1 VFRENDKIGP
11 YTLKKKL
18 GRGAFGVVWLA
29 EKQTMAG
36 SFQFALKLAA
46 REDIDL
52 KALQEEVAT
61 WRTASGHP
69 NVLPLIEA
77 DIHEDDYVIVSEYA
91 PDGSLEK
98 WLGDNGGRAPSVDA
112 AVDMIIGIL
121 KGLEHLHSRKIIH
134 RDLKPANILLQGN
147 TPRLADFGL
156 ARVLKSTQSATI
168 TGTVPYMSPDALKGA
183 RTVETDIWSVGV
195 IFYQLLTGQ
204 MPYPQKEQVNLMYA
218 ILNDEHQPLSDSIP
232 KPLCEIIERALKKN
246 PDERYQSA
254 KEMREVLRATRRA
267 KPEPVIEPKKTTPQ
281 PKVEDEK
288 KTEKLPKVEDENKTL
303 KMMPQHPT
311 LPSPQVDDEKTITRK
326 PKLLIDTILAPQPQ
340 PFQPNVVPFAPQM
353 PKKNIG
359 IWLGVGGVGL
369 LAVVILLCAFVPS
382 VFKNVLNS
390 NNPATNTPQTTNTG
404 DKTHTANLPN
414 GVKPEMVLIPA
425 GSFMM
430 GSSDEEVQAA
440 FEEAK
445 RSYSSASLDWFTREK
460 PKHRVTISKPFYMGK
475 FEVTQAQWQ
484 AVMGTNPSYFKN
496 CDQCPV
502 ENVSWND
509 AQEFIRK
516 LNALNDGH
524 TYRLPSEA
532 EWEYACRAGTTTAF
546 SFGDSLSS
554 TQANFDG
561 NYPYGNA
568 SKGEY
573 KRKTVPVGSYQPNA
587 FGLYDM
593 HGNVWEWC
601 EDVYA
606 DSYEGLPTGGS
617 ANMSKG
623 DSGYRVLR
631 GGSWGVSGWGLRSAV
646 RLRVSAVV
654 RNNNIGFRVV
664 ASARTQ

>member
-36 SFQFALKLAA
+36 SFAFALKLAA

-52 KALQEEVAT
+52 SVLQEEVAT
-61 WRTASGHP
+61 WKAASGHP

-156 ARVLKSTQSATI
+156 ARVLRSTQSATI

-218 ILNDEHQPLSDSIP
+218 ILNEEPQPLSDSIP

-414 GVKPEMVLIPA
+414 GVKLEMVLIPA

-430 GSSDEEVQAA
+430 GSPDSEKDRSNDEGPQ
-440 FEEAK
+440 
-445 RSYSSASLDWFTREK
+445 
-460 PKHRVTISKPFYMGK
+460 HRVTISKPFYMGK

-484 AVMGTNPSYFKN
+484 AVMGSNPSNFKN
-496 CDQCPV
+496 CDNCPV
-502 ENVSWND
+502 ERVSWND
-509 AQEFIRK
+509 AQEFIKK
-516 LNALNDGH
+516 LNALNDGF

-554 TQANFDG
+554 TQANFNG

-568 SKGEY
+568 PKGEY
-573 KRKTVPVGSYQPNA
+573 KGKTTPVGNYQPNA

-601 EDVYA
+601 QDWYDENYYKNSPSTDPKGPSA
-606 DSYEGLPTGGS
+606 GS
-617 ANMSKG
+617 F
-623 DSGYRVLR
+623 RVLR
-631 GGSWGVSGWGLRSAV
+631 GGGWYDFA
-646 RLRVSAVV
+646 RLCRPAI
-654 RNNNIGFRVV
+654 RDRGTPDDRYYFLGFRLI
-664 ASARTQ
+664 RTL